1 MRAETINAPQGIAVT
16 RRVPTRPW
24 VGTSRTAD
32 PQRAAPAAA
41 PDPEVPAKPARRRFT
56 AADKL
61 RILRRADACTVPGSL
76 GALLRK
82 EGLYSSNLTT
92 WRRQRDAGTL
102 SALTPQK
109 RGRKAPSHDPLRLEN
124 ATLRKE
130 NERLARRLR
139 QAELIIDVQKKVSQM
154 LGIPLATPEGGGSD

>member
-1 MRAETINAPQGIAVT
+1 MRPETINASQHIAVT
-16 RRVPTRPW
+16 RRAPARPW
-24 VGTSRTAD
+24 VGTARTAD
-32 PQRAAPAAA
+32 PQRAAPAAV

-61 RILRRADACTVPGSL
+61 RILRLADACTVPGSL

-82 EGLYSSNLTT
+82 EGLYSSNLTA

-109 RGRKAPSHDPLRLEN
+109 RGRKTPGRDPLLLEN
-124 ATLRKE
+124 TQLREE
-130 NERLARRLR
+130 NERLTRRLR
-139 QAELIIDVQKKVSQM
+139 QAELIIDVQKKVSQI
-154 LGIPLATPEGGGSD
+154 LGIPLATSEAGGSD